1 MTPARPMAAP
11 DLASYPAAPAPVP
24 AAFPPAARRATW
36 NLRQKARLI
45 LLPLVTAAL
54 VVVGWEAVVRLKNI
68 PAALLPAPSAVAV
81 RLMETGPFLL
91 QQAVPTTLETIAG
104 FLISLMLGIGL
115 AVLISASR
123 LARDALYPNIVF
135 FQLIPKIALA
145 PLFIVWLGIGST
157 SRVTF
162 SVFISFFPV
171 VVATLTGLTSVD
183 RDLLRL
189 CKAVGASETRIYTR
203 VRFPAAVPHIFAGL
217 KIAITFSMIGVIVG
231 EFITAQAGLGYMILF
246 AASQAEMSLIFA
258 SIALLCVI
266 GLALYGLVVAAE
278 RVALG
283 RYGS

>member
-1 MTPARPMAAP
+1 MTE
-11 DLASYPAAPAPVP
+11 APAPTP
-24 AAFPPAARRATW
+24 SPPATARVPW
-36 NLRQKARLI
+36 NVRHKARLV
-45 LLPLVTAAL
+45 LLPLITAAL
-54 VVVGWEAVVRLKNI
+54 VIGSWEAFVRIKNI

-81 RLMETGPFLL
+81 RLMETWPFLL
-91 QQAVPTTLETIAG
+91 QQAIPTTLETIAG
-104 FLISLMLGIGL
+104 FLISLVLGIGL
-115 AVLISASR
+115 AILISASR

-135 FQLIPKIALA
+135 LQLIPKIALA

-189 CKAVGASETRIYTR
+189 CKAVGASETKIYTR
-203 VRFPAAVPHIFAGL
+203 VRFPAAVPHIFSGL
-217 KIAITFSMIGVIVG
+217 KIAITFAMIGVIVG

-258 SIALLCVI
+258 SIALLCII
-266 GLALYGLVVAAE
+266 GLALYGIVVVAE
-278 RVALG
+278 RFALK
-283 RYGS
+283 RYGN